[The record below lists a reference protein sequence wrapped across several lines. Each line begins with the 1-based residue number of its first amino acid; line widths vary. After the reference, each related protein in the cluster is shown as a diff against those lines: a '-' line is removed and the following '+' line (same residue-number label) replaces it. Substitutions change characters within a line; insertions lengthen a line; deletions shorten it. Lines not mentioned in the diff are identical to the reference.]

1 MATPPENDDTNHS
14 NAPLNFRHSNSLIT
28 TKVPQYPPKLTTG
41 MSIIPGWNRP
51 NANGQNANINDKD
64 YNGPDFKARPL
75 KHWRKQLQVYN
86 YNGPANNS
94 RTATISDLDR
104 PGTTVYHFT
113 PDCTCV
119 PNEGGNS
126 YIISNNKFGY
136 ETKDDD
142 YSKGVLDV
150 KVQNNGFTLVP
161 YDATTAQINDPTNQS
176 AYKIMTGIYNTNCIN
191 CSPQGNLIR
200 SGIAFQSQAF
210 FSYSNDKLET
220 RCQTY
225 EQNISTNKEP
235 GCVYFDAQGI
245 PLWPTD
251 TRNGPQVVAPVNYQ
265 PTRLFNKPC
274 LSETIYKPSNVAFA
288 KQGAVS
294 GSTRLRKLVSDTTMM
309 NGSSFYSARGAE
321 EANLGR
327 YQGTNISSN
336 YYVKTKPVVDSC
348 RGTTPTP
355 PILSIVGRD
364 TYSIT
369 FTWNDFGNSFC
380 NVVYYTVTYYAIN
393 IVERLR
399 DIDDSQYF
407 FNSSE
412 GDQSVE
418 NIQDF
423 LDNYNEIEFY
433 NNDSTDNT
441 DNTDNT
447 ETMVM
452 GTKNGAMDSKTTYT
466 DIKNRIRYNIVS
478 EIRTKNV
485 APSTVN
491 TIPNRSDITE
501 LTQNTDYIMSM
512 TSTNGNGTSIQSNA
526 VLGTTLPDSN
536 IVISIEPLTIELSG
550 DNYVYPYNASGP
562 IRLTIKVSSLH
573 TMTPI
578 ILSIINA
585 TNPNVATI
593 IPVKDSPD
601 TYEVKL
607 ENAGTFNLEA
617 TQARVDD
624 KFGNSKKISP
634 LLTIS
639 QATPIFSTPWN
650 ISRSNVLLIGI
661 LIEKTYPFFPLNIIS
676 SIQLD
681 GQYKII
687 NVDGTESNI
696 ATFIN
701 TDKVESNTANFG
713 DNFGEYGIKIKI
725 NSYGIFRIR
734 ATSIETQNYKS
745 ISTTSGNIYA
755 SRNDPIIEFEFPDA
769 ESFSRKFTYRTG
781 QTYDIAEINTARII
795 SPEGSQP
802 DLRITY
808 TAISV
813 KTETIIPF
821 EVASIDART
830 VTILNAGSFIIRA
843 RTNQTAV
850 YNSIYIDSPPVT
862 IDKATPTFS
871 EPWYLFQDINTVLFK
886 GRTYSFNPPVFTF
899 PYPGPSFPSDAISI
913 TSYTSS
919 SDTIAWLIGSTT
931 TIRIDGEGPFTITAT
946 TSESP
951 NYNKVEITSQ
961 EEVSTQ
967 NTARVAF
974 PSNFQTSITYGEE
987 YFLKEAQFIYPRDTY
1002 NFEGS
1007 ASLSG
1012 SKITV
1017 SIEQYNY
1024 FIIGRRI
1031 TADITGTTSPPI
1043 TSIDDTITDKKI
1055 EYDISNGVSRH
1066 VIYIR
1071 NNTGISASTPAT
1083 ITNIIQYISSPRDF
1097 FITHYTIVSAVPN
1110 VARISGTTVTLLK
1123 AGTFKIIAHT
1133 NQTNPAPTLM
1143 NSTRDSPLIT
1153 VNKATPVLRFNNL
1166 FTCKIQIITGS
1177 TYNFNRANIT
1187 SPNTIPDEILPIT
1200 YISLNPDIVT
1210 IVNGQ
1215 PTVSERPSL
1224 TVKSVG
1230 SFRIRAQTPS
1240 SDRYNISY
1248 VDSPEEIS
1256 TNLSMPL
1263 IKFDPNQNFGPFT
1276 YRDAPFTINEVIFSN
1291 PIERHEEIEVNYY
1304 IPETNVVSLEDR
1316 TVTINSAGEFTLRVK
1331 TIPSANFTTSNILY
1345 KSITV
1350 QRYTP
1355 QFEEGWVAFINTNNV
1370 NYVFVGQTFEI
1381 NPPTL
1386 ISPDPIED
1394 TFPSEL
1400 RSIQYIIEPERRAE
1414 ISISETS
1421 TVVKVLEEGAFYIY
1435 ARTTENS
1442 KNYNV
1447 GVAKSRR
1454 IYGSTPERPL
1464 IEFPNNNQITEIT
1477 YGDDYSLDEA
1487 VFVYPSPIRNIE
1499 GTASL
1504 SVTSTETRII
1514 LQENLQ
1520 YDAIV
1525 IGAYLRVTT
1534 TSSNIFNFIVVSKMI
1549 QTGVFIVV
1557 VGLIAGET
1565 PSVGSYT
1572 IQNMMQE
1579 MRIPVGGSIAYS
1591 IVPPPA
1597 PILPSYVPVATILGT
1612 DVTIK
1617 RAGSFIVQA
1626 IATITNVPPT
1636 FTSSSRPV
1644 FSTVNVKRVTPTVS
1658 FFDDNLFPNQVL
1670 FTGRIYN
1677 FTPAVVTIPSS
1688 VTHEELEIEY
1698 RSEPSGVVTIFQ
1710 RDISSNT
1717 IPIRVNRAVP
1727 FKIIAQTIEPLSGN
1741 FNRSVSVYSSN
1752 IHSTEINTPLIFF
1765 PDGIPVTNLTYG
1777 FRNSIGNTNIYNV
1790 EQPAEFRYPY
1800 IDNIPTDLTINYRIN
1815 NDGLN
1820 IARVE
1825 MRNIIVDSDIQGTT
1839 TISAPVITILR
1850 PGEFTLIAE
1859 TKAGNF
1865 TLTGGTVPTVEFR
1878 GSQPIYRKFNVQKA
1892 TATFEPW
1899 YLFPDDPSNPLLA
1912 GQRRTFNPPVFRT
1925 PIPLLTEFNPSNF
1938 TYNSSESR
1946 IATVET
1952 TFANSVQVLTIII
1965 NRIGQFQILAS
1976 LPETTY
1982 YNAICVRSENQ
1993 YSTNINRPIIRF
2005 PREPPPTTVITYGD
2019 TYTLSPAYFYYPS
2032 PSIVESSRL
2041 YITHS
2046 IRNSAY
2052 FRVEPGTSPNYI
2064 ETVKI
2069 SRAGSFR
2076 IYAETN
2082 VILDKFEK
2090 TYIYLNVTV
2099 NRATPTI
2106 VFPGNIFPDQD
2117 VLIVGTS
2124 YDFLPAV
2131 VTVPGITDTTILPQI
2146 RYRTNDAD
2154 IATITTVVTLEGAIR
2169 RRINIRRPSTEPIQI
2184 IAYTEATNNFTA
2196 ARTVYSNQRSSYSNV
2211 PLISAPSING
2221 ISITN
2226 TLTFGQIPI
2235 PTLVT
2240 AAVKHPRPNTFFHS
2254 SISITYESTD
2264 IKVATI
2270 TGTTI
2275 TLLKYGTFKIIARTV
2290 ATGVAIGVFKKVSI
2304 PSLLITVNRATPTF
2318 NTSWNPI
2325 PRVMFIGDVATIT
2338 PPEFTFPAAPVP
2350 AEILPIT
2357 YSYTTAGI
2365 ITITQLN
2372 TIVLRN
2378 FGNTGSLTTTTM
2390 RQLSSGGNGD
2400 FLLNEN
2406 LPTLFSPNNVVNI
2419 IRVII
2424 PNGISV
2430 VPYLYENVSAY
2441 GQNPAGA
2448 GLNRIRNCSVYS
2460 PSEVGTSIIPDNF
2473 IIMSFTP
2480 SFTYNDMIITP
2491 ANTNAC
2497 GVGTNPILHY
2507 IDLWL
2512 PSNQLLTLNIQIFE
2526 GSNLVPSATY
2536 RRESITTGVA
2546 TATFAGQPMLPFRI
2560 YASDIVSAQGVS
2572 ENYIRPFNN
2581 GALQFRIRITL
2592 TINNFLGVI
2601 PIRQE
2606 FSNMPIMTVNMSST
2620 DNIISNNSGITSQIT
2635 TNFTDTTVTNNT
2647 SYRFGFLPLGITNPN
2662 QVWIQT
2668 GTFSI
2673 WGGTRSRYACSLEN
2687 VVSSVTINNIGK
2699 FKIKATTKISDRY
2712 ESTNFYSSIET
2723 ATTRRIPVIAFPST
2737 AFPSTFN
2744 TQVIFDQPYTF
2755 NEPTFNFPSGT
2766 PNPATNGVTI
2776 SYSIIQQ
2783 VPTNPINV
2791 DNVASINGTNVTIHN
2806 VGTFRIS
2813 ATTNATTLFDAVT
2826 PHPPSPIVT
2835 VNPGITSFQTPWNAF
2850 LPIAGIIDQNGNAIA
2865 TDPNPGRGVGVPR
2878 GTTININPPQFRT
2891 PTQDFRYRNG
2901 INNDSIEY
2909 LVNSVLITGLSFM
2922 AQEGTISITARTRRN
2937 NNFSVA
2943 TVTSSTLRVFNPI
2956 PPRIVI
2962 HNVETLVF
2970 QETSIPSIPT
2980 FMEQSPRGFP
2990 EWFAVVDQRSFQQ
3003 IRNYATERAE
3013 GRVGAGATVFMRI
3026 PGNTSTLIPFNNIVT
3041 TLMTNMN
3048 SLFGGIQNFN
3058 ENIASWDTSR
3068 VTNMNFMFNGCS
3080 FFNQRLERWNTAQ
3093 VTSMNS
3099 MFAGA
3104 QTFSQNIGNWNT
3116 SRVEDMGSM
3125 FTNARNF
3132 DNGGFQNMNNW
3143 NTGRVRNMGFMF
3155 LGASRFNQPI
3165 GRWNTS
3171 AVTIMA
3177 SMFQQAHEFNQD
3189 LWFSTRNVI
3198 NMALMFNGA
3207 LRFNGWVR
3215 DFDTRN
3221 VITMAAMF
3229 GSATSF
3235 NRLISPDNFGSWNTS
3250 LVVNMSQMFDGATSF
3265 NQNIRYWNTGSVTD
3279 MSWMFRNAR
3288 QFNQDLWSFRT
3299 SQVRDMQHMFEGAIT
3314 FNNGDW
3320 PPVTFFNGFMTQAE
3334 VSLEFNLNIMAP
3346 ATVANNPRRRMDW
3359 QVMNVTNMNHMFDG
3373 ARSFINTDISRWDVR
3388 APTIGFRRN
3397 CPLSDIFTPFSIR
3410 LGFMGGR

>member
-1 MATPPENDDTNHS
+1 MATPPENDDANHS

-28 TKVPQYPPKLTTG
+28 TKVPHYPTKLTTG
-41 MSIIPGWNRP
+41 MTIIPGWNRP

-64 YNGPDFKARPL
+64 YNGPNFKARPL

-94 RTATISDLDR
+94 RTATISELDR

-119 PNEGGNS
+119 PDEGGNS

-150 KVQNNGFTLVP
+150 KVQNNGFTVVP

-191 CSPQGNLIR
+191 CSPQGNIIR

-294 GSTRLRKLVSDTTMM
+294 GATRLRKLVSDTTMM

-327 YQGTNISSN
+327 YQGTNLSSN

-348 RGTTPTP
+348 RGTIPTP
-355 PILSIVGRD
+355 PIISIVDRD
-364 TYSIT
+364 AYNIT
-369 FTWNDFGNSFC
+369 LTWQDFGNSIC
-380 NVVYYTVTYYAIN
+380 NVVYYNVTYFAIN
-393 IVERLR
+393 IIGPIEGTLR
-399 DIDDSQYF
+399 NVDDSGDF

-412 GDQSVE
+412 GVE
-418 NIQDF
+418 NF

-433 NNDSTDNT
+433 NI
-441 DNTDNT
+441 DNT

-452 GTKNGAMDSKTTYT
+452 GTKNSGVDSNTVYT
-466 DIKNRIRYNIVS
+466 NSEHNIQYTIAS
-478 EIRTKNV
+478 EIITRMV
-485 APSTVN
+485 IMGEVPN
-491 TIPNRSDITE
+491 TSIINHLSA
-501 LTQNTDYIMSM
+501 NTYYLMSS
-512 TSTNGNGTSIQSNA
+512 TSTNGNGTSIESNA
-526 VLGTTLPDSN
+526 VLGTTLPESN
-536 IVISIEPLTIELSG
+536 IVISIDPLTIESG
-550 DNYVYPYNASGP
+550 DNYVYPYNASEP
-562 IRLTIKVSSLH
+562 IDLRVKVSSLH

-585 TNPNVATI
+585 TNSNVATI
-593 IPVKDSPD
+593 IPVRDSPD
-601 TYEVKL
+601 TYDVKL
-607 ENAGTFNLEA
+607 KNAGTFNLEA

-624 KFGNSKKISP
+624 EFGNSKKISP

-713 DNFGEYGIKIKI
+713 DNFGEYGTKILVK
-725 NSYGIFRIR
+725 SYGKFRVK

-745 ISTTSGNIYA
+745 ISTTSDNIYV
-755 SRNDPIIEFEFPDA
+755 SRNDPIIEFKFPDA
-769 ESFSRKFTYRTG
+769 ESFIRKFTYRTG
-781 QTYDIAEINTARII
+781 QIYDIEEINPATII
-795 SPEGSQP
+795 SPEEPQS
-802 DLRITY
+802 DVHITY
-808 TAISV
+808 SAILPE
-813 KTETIIPF
+813 TEIISDVASDVRSD
-821 EVASIDART
+821 VASIDART
-830 VTILNAGSFIIRA
+830 VTILNAGSFRIRA
-843 RTNQTAV
+843 QTNQTDV

-862 IDKATPTFS
+862 IDKATPIFAG
-871 EPWYLFQDINTVLFK
+871 PWYLFQDIDTVLFV
-886 GRTYSFNPPVFTF
+886 GRTYTFNPPVFEY
-899 PYPGPSFPSDAISI
+899 PYPGPSFPSASISI

-919 SDTIAWLIGSTT
+919 SQVARLIGSTT
-931 TIRIDGEGPFTITAT
+931 TTSIVGEGLFTITAT
-946 TSESP
+946 TSESR
-951 NYNKVEITSQ
+951 NYKKVEVTS
-961 EEVSTQ
+961 EEIVSTQ

-974 PSNFQTSITYGEE
+974 PKDFITDVTYGEE
-987 YFLKEAQFIYPRDTY
+987 YILKEAQFIYPKDTY

-1017 SIEQYNY
+1017 SLEQYNY
-1024 FIIGRRI
+1024 FIIGRRV
-1031 TADITGTTSPPI
+1031 TANITGTTSPPI

-1097 FITHYTIVSAVPN
+1097 FITHYTIVSTPPN

-1143 NSTRDSPLIT
+1143 NSTKPSPLIR

-1187 SPNTIPDEILPIT
+1187 SPNTIPNEILPIT

-1230 SFRIRAQTPS
+1230 SFRIKAQTPS

-1248 VDSPEEIS
+1248 VNSPEEIS

-1276 YRDAPFTINEVIFSN
+1276 YRDAPFTINEVIFRN
-1291 PIERHEEIEVNYY
+1291 PIERHEEIEVYY
-1304 IPETNVVSLEDR
+1304 SIPETNVVSLKDR

-1345 KSITV
+1345 KNITI

-1370 NYVFVGQTFEI
+1370 NYLMIGQTFEI

-1400 RSIQYIIEPERRAE
+1400 RSIQYTIEPERRAE
-1414 ISISETS
+1414 IVISETS
-1421 TVVKVLEEGAFYIY
+1421 TGVKVLEEGGFYIY

-1504 SVTSTETRII
+1504 SVTSTETRIT
-1514 LQENLQ
+1514 LNSLQ
-1520 YDAIV
+1520 YSSII

-1534 TSSNIFNFIVVSKMI
+1534 TSDNIFNFIVISTTA
-1549 QTGVFIVV
+1549 QTPVFTVV
-1557 VGLIAGET
+1557 VGLIAGES

-1572 IQNMMQE
+1572 VQNMIQE

-1688 VTHEELEIEY
+1688 VTYEELEIEY
-1698 RSEPSGVVTIFQ
+1698 RSEPQGVVTILPSGIKPTT
-1710 RDISSNT
+1710 IS
-1717 IPIRVNRAVP
+1717 IQVNKAAP
-1727 FKIIAQTIEPLSGN
+1727 FRIIAQTLEPLSGN

-1765 PDGIPVTNLTYG
+1765 PDEVAVTNLTYG
-1777 FRNSIGNTNIYNV
+1777 FTDFGVRNVYNV

-1800 IDNIPTDLTINYRIN
+1800 IDNIPTDLTINYRIS

-1820 IARVE
+1820 IAKVE
-1825 MRNIIVDSDIQGTT
+1825 MKNIIVDSNILGTT

-1859 TKAGNF
+1859 TKAGKF

-1912 GQRRTFNPPVFRT
+1912 GKRRTFNPPVFRT

-1952 TFANSVQVLTIII
+1952 TFANSVQVLTAVI
-1965 NRIGQFQILAS
+1965 NLVGQFQILAS

-2005 PREPPPTTVITYGD
+2005 PREPSPTKVITYGEP
-2019 TYTLSPAYFYYPS
+2019 YTLSPAYFYYPS

-2046 IRNSAY
+2046 IRNSAH

-2076 IYAETN
+2076 IHAETN

-2090 TYIYLNVTV
+2090 TYIYLDVTV
-2099 NRATPTI
+2099 NPATPTI
-2106 VFPGNIFPDQD
+2106 SFPGNIFPGQD

-2146 RYRTNDAD
+2146 RYKTNDAN
-2154 IATITTVVTLEGAIR
+2154 IATIKPVVTLEGA
-2169 RRINIRRPSTEPIQI
+2169 RIKITILKPSTVPIQI

-2221 ISITN
+2221 ISSTN
-2226 TLTFGQIPI
+2226 TLTYGQIPI
-2235 PTLVT
+2235 PTFEK
-2240 AAVKHPRPNTFFHS
+2240 AVLQNPRPNTFFHS
-2254 SISITYESTD
+2254 SISIEHISSDT
-2264 IKVATI
+2264 KVATI
-2270 TGTTI
+2270 DGTTI
-2275 TLLKYGTFKIIARTV
+2275 KLHKYGTFKIIARTV
-2290 ATGVAIGVFKKVSI
+2290 ATGDAIGVFKKNRIDS
-2304 PSLLITVNRATPTF
+2304 PLITVNRATPTF
-2318 NTSWNPI
+2318 NASWNPI
-2325 PRVMFIGDVATIT
+2325 PRVMIIDDVATIT
-2338 PPEFTFPAAPVP
+2338 PPEFTFPAPPVP

-2365 ITITQLN
+2365 ITITPAIQPMPP
-2372 TIVLRN
+2372 TPP
-2378 FGNTGSLTTTTM
+2378 LTT
-2390 RQLSSGGNGD
+2390 
-2400 FLLNEN
+2400 
-2406 LPTLFSPNNVVNI
+2406 
-2419 IRVII
+2419 
-2424 PNGISV
+2424 SV
-2430 VPYLYENVSAY
+2430 
-2441 GQNPAGA
+2441 
-2448 GLNRIRNCSVYS
+2448 R
-2460 PSEVGTSIIPDNF
+2460 
-2473 IIMSFTP
+2473 
-2480 SFTYNDMIITP
+2480 
-2491 ANTNAC
+2491 
-2497 GVGTNPILHY
+2497 
-2507 IDLWL
+2507 
-2512 PSNQLLTLNIQIFE
+2512 
-2526 GSNLVPSATY
+2526 
-2536 RRESITTGVA
+2536 
-2546 TATFAGQPMLPFRI
+2546 
-2560 YASDIVSAQGVS
+2560 
-2572 ENYIRPFNN
+2572 
-2581 GALQFRIRITL
+2581 
-2592 TINNFLGVI
+2592 
-2601 PIRQE
+2601 
-2606 FSNMPIMTVNMSST
+2606 
-2620 DNIISNNSGITSQIT
+2620 
-2635 TNFTDTTVTNNT
+2635 
-2647 SYRFGFLPLGITNPN
+2647 
-2662 QVWIQT
+2662 
-2668 GTFSI
+2668 
-2673 WGGTRSRYACSLEN
+2673 
-2687 VVSSVTINNIGK
+2687 INNIGK
-2699 FKIKATTKISDRY
+2699 FKIKATTEKSDRY
-2712 ESTNFYSSIET
+2712 ESTFFYSPIET
-2723 ATTRRIPVIAFPST
+2723 TTTRRIPVIEFPPPPPAPPT
-2737 AFPSTFN
+2737 PPPTTPTFI
-2744 TQVIFDQPYTF
+2744 TQVTFGTPYTLREAF
-2755 NEPTFNFPSGT
+2755 FRIPADTRD
-2766 PNPATNGVTI
+2766 PATNGVTI
-2776 SYSIIQQ
+2776 SYSIIEQ
-2783 VPTNPINV
+2783 VPTNTINV
-2791 DNVASINGTNVTIHN
+2791 NNVASIIGTNVTIHN
-2806 VGTFRIS
+2806 VGTFRIEAS
-2813 ATTNATTLFDAVT
+2813 TTTTGVLFDNAV
-2826 PHPPSPIVT
+2826 PIPSPKVT
-2835 VNPGITSFQTPWNAF
+2835 VNPAITSFQPQWNAF

-2878 GTTININPPQFRT
+2878 GTTININPPQFIT
-2891 PTQDFRYRNG
+2891 PNQEFRSRNG

-2922 AQEGTISITARTRRN
+2922 AQEGTISITARTRIN

-2970 QETSIPSIPT
+2970 QETSIPSSPLFIT
-2980 FMEQSPRGFP
+2980 NENPRGRAAGV
-2990 EWFAVVDQRSFQQ
+2990 ETFAVVDDRSHQA
-3003 IRNYATERAE
+3003 ITNYARGTDTTTFH
-3013 GRVGAGATVFMRI
+3013 GV
-3026 PGNTSTLIPFNNIVT
+3026 PFNNIVT
-3041 TLMTNMN
+3041 TLMTNMDI
-3048 SLFGGIQNFN
+3048 LFSGIQNFN
-3058 ENIASWDTSR
+3058 EVIASWDTSR
-3068 VTNMNFMFNGCS
+3068 VTNMNSMFNGCTN
-3080 FFNQRLERWNTAQ
+3080 FNQRIERWNTSQ
-3093 VTSMNS
+3093 VEHMNS
-3099 MFAGA
+3099 MFRGA
-3104 QTFSQNIGNWNT
+3104 RSFNQNIGNWNT
-3116 SRVEDMGSM
+3116 LRVTNMSSM
-3125 FTNARNF
+3125 FNNATAFNNGDFQGIGNWNVSNVRNMQF
-3132 DNGGFQNMNNW
+3132 MFLDATAFNSPLDWNTSAVTDMAAMFMRATSFNQSLNLDTRSVRNMNNMFSGATSFRGYGNIFRWDTSQVRTMNGMFQDARVFNQDINRW
-3143 NTGRVRNMGFMF
+3143 NTLEVTDMGNMFIAARAYNGAMF
-3155 LGASRFNQPI
+3155 SWDTSNVVIMSNMFGQAISFNQPI

-3171 AVTIMA
+3171 RVT
-3177 SMFQQAHEFNQD
+3177 
-3189 LWFSTRNVI
+3189 
-3198 NMALMFNGA
+3198 
-3207 LRFNGWVR
+3207 
-3215 DFDTRN
+3215 
-3221 VITMAAMF
+3221 
-3229 GSATSF
+3229 
-3235 NRLISPDNFGSWNTS
+3235 
-3250 LVVNMSQMFDGATSF
+3250 NMSQMFDGATIF
-3265 NQNIRYWNTGSVTD
+3265 NQPINTLGLLQGESGNEWNTGSVTN
-3279 MSWMFRNAR
+3279 MSWMFRGAQ
-3288 QFNQDLWSFRT
+3288 QFNQNIGRWNT
-3299 SQVRDMQHMFEGAIT
+3299 SQVTDMQSMFQLAQS
-3314 FNNGDW
+3314 FNNGLAVEW
-3320 PPVTFFNGFMTQAE
+3320 RFNGFINQDE
-3334 VSLEFNLNIMAP
+3334 NNRFFIRDIPPFRSISFNNQRRLDTFRSYWIV
-3346 ATVANNPRRRMDW
+3346 TTPR
-3359 QVMNVTNMNHMFDG
+3359 QTMNWNTSNVRNMNNMFDE
-3373 ARSFINTDISRWDVR
+3373 AANFFNVDLRLWRITNDC
-3388 APTIGFRRN
+3388 PTVMFRN
-3397 CPLSDIFTPFSIR
+3397 FSPMPDQFTPFQVGVAR
-3410 LGFMGGR
+3410 EGAGYT